1 MNGITGLGSERELIV
16 RKSLLL
22 REGTK
27 DEMFK
32 FAWEP
37 HFYIAIELMETW
49 SQHGVQFGNALH
61 SVVVKNIMVLSSR
74 SAIVLS
80 RKGKLLIYNMRILW
94 EDADC

>member
-1 MNGITGLGSERELIV
+1 MGLGSEHELIV
-16 RKSLLL
+16 RKLLPL

-37 HFYIAIELMETW
+37 HFYIVIELTETW
-49 SQHGVQFGNALH
+49 SQHGVQFGNVLH
-61 SVVVKNIMVLSSR
+61 SVIIKNIMVLSSR

-80 RKGKLLIYNMRILW
+80 RKGKPLIYNMGILQG
-94 EDADC
+94 DADC

>member
-1 MNGITGLGSERELIV
+1 MKGITGLGSERELIV
-16 RKSLLL
+16 KKSLPL

-27 DEMFK
+27 DEMFE

-37 HFYIAIELMETW
+37 RFYIAIELTETW

-80 RKGKLLIYNMRILW
+80 RKGKPLIYNTRILR

>member
-1 MNGITGLGSERELIV
+1 MGLGSEHELVIK
-16 RKSLLL
+16 KSLPL

-27 DEMFK
+27 DEMFE

-37 HFYIAIELMETW
+37 RFYIAIELMETW
-49 SQHGVQFGNALH
+49 SQHGVLFGNALH
-61 SVVVKNIMVLSSR
+61 SVIIKNIMVLSSR

-80 RKGKLLIYNMRILW
+80 RKGKPLIYNMRILW

>member
-1 MNGITGLGSERELIV
+1 MKGIMGLGSECELVI
-16 RKSLLL
+16 KNLLPL

-27 DEMFK
+27 DKMFE

-61 SVVVKNIMVLSSR
+61 SVIVKNIMVLSSR
-74 SAIVLS
+74 SAIILS
-80 RKGKLLIYNMRILW
+80 RKGKPLIYNMRILQ